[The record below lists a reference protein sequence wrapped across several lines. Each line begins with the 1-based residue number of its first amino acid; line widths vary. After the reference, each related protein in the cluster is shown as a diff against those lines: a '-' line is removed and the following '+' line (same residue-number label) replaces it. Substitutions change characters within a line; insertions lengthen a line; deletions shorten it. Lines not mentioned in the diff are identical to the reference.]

1 MTIEIEL
8 TERFRRFIEERV
20 AAGEYRD
27 AGEVIQAG
35 LRLLEEARQLHELKV
50 ERLRA
55 ALAQGIEQLDRGE
68 GAEIPLDDID
78 RYFEERERN
87 ALALQRAHAAAE

>member
-27 AGEVIQAG
+27 AGEVVQAA

-55 ALAQGIEQLDRGE
+55 ALMQGVEQLDRGE
-68 GAEIPLDDID
+68 GAEIPLEDID
-78 RYFEERERN
+78 RYFDERERN